1 MNQKGNAGLDHL
13 LSYLLCFIAILF
25 ISYWLHCFVEVVVA
39 TMYLAARE
47 GEEPG
52 AKQLGEAWQYRGF
65 ASLTW
70 GLFLR
75 YLGWGGLLGLV
86 FGVLLLFAG
95 IFSNIAKRGGSTSGI
110 GTSVGGVGHGFDI
123 IIGVIVVVGFILI
136 ATRIFC
142 RYMFIFPIFAIE
154 RGGDRGFLDECVA
167 RTEEVWKTSA
177 VVLITGAIPGSLI
190 LGIEKLAWKY
200 MMPPHGVHV
209 AIEVTGAILIGC
221 YTAWFILVKTGL
233 AMQLMSL
240 PATAIE
246 PIGDGAAI

>member
-1 MNQKGNAGLDHL
+1 M
-13 LSYLLCFIAILF
+13 
-25 ISYWLHCFVEVVVA
+25 
-39 TMYLAARE
+39 
-47 GEEPG
+47 
-52 AKQLGEAWQYRGF
+52 
-65 ASLTW
+65 
-70 GLFLR
+70 
-75 YLGWGGLLGLV
+75 
-86 FGVLLLFAG
+86 
-95 IFSNIAKRGGSTSGI
+95 
-110 GTSVGGVGHGFDI
+110 GGVGHGFDI

-154 RGGDRGFLDECVA
+154 RGGERGFLDECVA

-233 AMQLMSL
+233 AMQLMTT